1 MAKTTRVLAKFTYAV
16 FGTLFLAAGASTLL
30 VNTGL
35 LPDTVRDIVL
45 GFSRGD
51 LETLHII
58 QEYGAL
64 LVLGRL
70 LTFWFLLHYE
80 ESRGFHWIMTVFWAI
95 MAIIHWFNVAGPN
108 ESVVGP
114 LINTVPFALF
124 LAIGLMRAATE
135 GSAAGGKLRAAEWEH
150 RVIEMR

>member
-1 MAKTTRVLAKFTYAV
+1 MSGFTRFLTKVAYALQ
-16 FGTLFLAAGASTLL
+16 GAAFLAGGAATLL

-35 LPDTVRDIVL
+35 LPDSLRDVVL
-45 GFSRGD
+45 GFSRGE

-64 LVLGRL
+64 LVLGGL

-80 ESRGFHWIMTVFWAI
+80 QSRGFHWIMSVFWAI
-95 MAIIHWFNVAGPN
+95 MALIHWFNVAEPSL
-108 ESVVGP
+108 SVVSG

-124 LAIGLMRAATE
+124 LAIGVMRESTE
-135 GSAAGGKLRAAEWEH
+135 GRNLLGSTDTLTA
-150 RVIEMR
+150 